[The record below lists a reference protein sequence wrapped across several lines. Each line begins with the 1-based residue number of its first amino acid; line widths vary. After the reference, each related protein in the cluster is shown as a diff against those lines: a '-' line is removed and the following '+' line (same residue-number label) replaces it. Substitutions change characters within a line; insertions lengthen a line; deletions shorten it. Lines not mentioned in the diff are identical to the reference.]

1 MPVSLRIPQEK
12 EELIRKAAAK
22 AGMSKT
28 AYIIEASDEKLG
40 IVKSREETIRALAGW
55 LIH

>member
-1 MPVSLRIPQEK
+1 LRIPQEK

-22 AGMSKT
+22 GGMSKT